1 MISEKSEMIRLGAD
15 QASTRVVIRAIYG
28 GMPGEQKQNVQ
39 LADYGVNAVFLH
51 SDSITKD
58 RVLWVK
64 RQGAKI
70 FAEFNTLHVA
80 NYVEDH
86 PNAAPVGIDGK
97 VSPPPHDWQGICPTH
112 QGYREERMEGFRQL
126 LREFDLDGIWID
138 YHHSHA
144 SWERRV
150 PALPDT
156 CFCHRCLEKFSSD
169 TEIHLPSKPAAQIA
183 QIIMSSHQT
192 EWIKWRSD
200 VFTDWVRQ
208 FRTIVDEERRGALL
222 GTFHNP
228 WSDTDHEG
236 ARLKKLAIDL
246 KAQARYIDVFS
257 PMPYHVRFGH
267 SDTPEWIAQQISWL
281 GRYLGVRGRPGE
293 RIQIWPIVQL
303 SDWGEVVNEHE
314 VLKILELG
322 TRPPATGIIVFAWRS
337 LKEQPGKLKE
347 LWRFYHQLTNQH

>member
-1 MISEKSEMIRLGAD
+1 MIPSRAD
-15 QASTRVVIRAIYG
+15 QISTRVTIRAIYG
-28 GMPGEQKQNVQ
+28 GMPGEQKPNAQ
-39 LADYGVNAVFLH
+39 LSDYGVNAVFLH

-64 RQGAKI
+64 QQGAKI

-86 PNAAPVGIDGK
+86 PNAAPVGIDGE
-97 VSPPPHDWQGICPTH
+97 VSPPPHNWQGICPTH
-112 QGYREERMEGFRQL
+112 PGYREERMKGFRHL
-126 LREFDLDGIWID
+126 LREFDLDGIWLD

-144 SWERRV
+144 SWEREV

-156 CFCHRCLEKFSSD
+156 CFCPRCLEKFASD

-192 EWIKWRSD
+192 EWIQWRCD

-228 WSDTDHEG
+228 
-236 ARLKKLAIDL
+236 
-246 KAQARYIDVFS
+246 
-257 PMPYHVRFGH
+257 
-267 SDTPEWIAQQISWL
+267 
-281 GRYLGVRGRPGE
+281 
-293 RIQIWPIVQL
+293 
-303 SDWGEVVNEHE
+303 
-314 VLKILELG
+314 
-322 TRPPATGIIVFAWRS
+322 
-337 LKEQPGKLKE
+337 
-347 LWRFYHQLTNQH
+347 